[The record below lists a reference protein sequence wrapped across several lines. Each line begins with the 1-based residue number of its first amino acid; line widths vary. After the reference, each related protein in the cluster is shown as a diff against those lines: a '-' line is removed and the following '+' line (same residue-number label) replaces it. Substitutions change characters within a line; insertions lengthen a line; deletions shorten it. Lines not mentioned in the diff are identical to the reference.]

1 MKSREERRQEE
12 REYRGDLWYEVWRHG
27 GNPDRV
33 SYDDAANW
41 HDRGVD
47 ARHAASAILQA
58 QRPHPVEEEMWLPE
72 EQYPDQEF
80 PDEPQWLDD
89 QTCDPAVRPEG
100 E

>member
-12 REYRGDLWYEVWRHG
+12 REYRGDLWYEVWRAG

-33 SYDDAANW
+33 SYEDAADW

-58 QRPHPVEEEMWLPE
+58 QGPQPVEEEYPEQQWPE
-72 EQYPDQEF
+72 EQYPEPCY
-80 PDEPQWLDD
+80 PDEDAP
-89 QTCDPAVRPEG
+89 
-100 E
+100 